1 MLLEVVGDDDVVA
14 VPNNVADEGVDEQ
27 FACFDVVFAV
37 VYDKFCRV
45 PVVRFGAAL
54 GFDARARSARVTV
67 RRKPHR
73 QLRRRLVYSQAH
85 T

>member
-14 VPNNVADEGVDEQ
+14 VPKDVADEGVYEQ

-45 PVVRFGAAL
+45 SFVRFGVRLASAPERE
-54 GFDARARSARVTV
+54 ARG
-67 RRKPHR
+67 
-73 QLRRRLVYSQAH
+73 
-85 T
+85 